1 MSLGIPKPPLLPS
14 RAAKT
19 VVVTAPSASTVGTSR
34 VAVSNV
40 ASQAGDRS
48 LDRPVPVRVLAQDG
62 GGRSEPPG
70 NHPKG
75 TVLGIP
81 EDRDRLSRR
90 RLSQR
95 ERRRP
100 EVGHA
105 KQSDVVLLIEE
116 HDTRTQPASRVTP
129 LDDGVVLAGD
139 DVRRGH
145 DE

>member
-19 VVVTAPSASTVGTSR
+19 VVVTAPSASTVGPPELPCRTSPR
-34 VAVSNV
+34 KLVIVRSIGPCPYASSLRTAVVVPS
-40 ASQAGDRS
+40 
-48 LDRPVPVRVLAQDG
+48 RPGTTL
-62 GGRSEPPG
+62 
-70 NHPKG
+70 KG

-81 EDRDRLSRR
+81 EDRHRLSRR

-100 EVGHA
+100 EVGHP